1 MNAVLDV
8 MSARAK
14 LLHKGVSL
22 AGVCSRLAGQ
32 FLSYQ
37 VRAQQLLPLLRVSP
51 AARRTSPPSAPPQVN
66 LQLKFKK
73 RCVEP
78 LARLLE
84 LCKVLEAGLKRYTAP
99 ALEAVG
105 HVQREI
111 VRSILEAVIPLRLKV
126 TTAKRGDASHPVIN
140 AATELVESLV
150 LSTESWNAY
159 RRTLLRIGVAAAA
172 QRSGLGEPGSPAV
185 NVLEDRLRDL
195 DLLVDY
201 QRLAGRAADC
211 SVIYWVRELA
221 PALVGVA
228 CSVEGNAPGDL
239 DSRQG
244 ARLQYVLTALSDP
257 AHMLATVVHVP
268 PPPPPH
274 QRLAIAA
281 GSEAAKPA
289 IPPESAFAR
298 LEHPLTAYE
307 SLLHGILRLDII
319 EPLCRAIDNDLR
331 MQVHAVHLAHM
342 EPPSLKTG
350 RPPLVH
356 LLQARRGGEG
366 EGRGGPV
373 VPGLICLHSFPP
385 PPPPCAACSCRRCAS
400 STPSCTCATR

>member
-1 MNAVLDV
+1 M
-8 MSARAK
+8 
-14 LLHKGVSL
+14 
-22 AGVCSRLAGQ
+22 
-32 FLSYQ
+32 
-37 VRAQQLLPLLRVSP
+37 
-51 AARRTSPPSAPPQVN
+51 QVN
-66 LQLKFKK
+66 LQLPFKK

-99 ALEAVG
+99 ALEAVS

-111 VRSILEAVIPLRLKV
+111 SRTVLEAVIPLRLKV
-126 TTAKRGDASHPVIN
+126 TTAKRGDPSHPVIN

-150 LSTESWNAY
+150 LSSESWNAF
-159 RRTLLRIGVAAAA
+159 RRTLLRLGVAAAA
-172 QRSGLGEPGSPAV
+172 QKGGLGEPGTPAV
-185 NVLEDRLRDL
+185 SVLEDRLRDL
-195 DLLVDY
+195 DILVDY
-201 QRLAGRAADC
+201 QRLASRGADC

-221 PALVGVA
+221 PAIIGVA
-228 CSVEGNAPGDL
+228 ASVEGNAPGDL

-257 AHMLATVVHVP
+257 ARMLATVVHVP

-281 GSEAAKPA
+281 GSDAAKPA
-289 IPPESAFAR
+289 VPPESAFAR

-307 SLLHGILRLDII
+307 TLLHGILRVDII
-319 EPLCRAIDNDLR
+319 TPLCRAIDNDLR
-331 MQVHAVHLAHM
+331 VQVHAVHLAHM

-356 LLQARRGGEG
+356 LLQVRGG
-366 EGRGGPV
+366 GGGGGAGGGAP
-373 VPGLICLHSFPP
+373 L
-385 PPPPCAACSCRRCAS
+385 
-400 STPSCTCATR
+400 

>member
-1 MNAVLDV
+1 MSPASQLHL
-8 MSARAK
+8 SARP
-14 LLHKGVSL
+14 
-22 AGVCSRLAGQ
+22 R
-32 FLSYQ
+32 
-37 VRAQQLLPLLRVSP
+37 
-51 AARRTSPPSAPPQVN
+51 QVN

-195 DLLVDY
+195 ELLVDY

-356 LLQARRGGEG
+356 LLQARQGRRG
-366 EGRGGPV
+366 RVPV
-373 VPGLICLHSFPP
+373 PSPLLAREAGLRWCLHSPP
-385 PPPPCAACSCRRCAS
+385 PPHPPSSPPPCAALRRGVQLPPLRVLNALVHLRDEVTHS
-400 STPSCTCATR
+400 LERNFYELTTVALHDWKT